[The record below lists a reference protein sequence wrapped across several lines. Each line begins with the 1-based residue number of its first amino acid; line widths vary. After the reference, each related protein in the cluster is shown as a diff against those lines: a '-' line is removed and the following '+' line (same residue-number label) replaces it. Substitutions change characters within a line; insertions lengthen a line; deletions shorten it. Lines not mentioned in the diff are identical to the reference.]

1 MKTMTDKTGKYGHI
15 FPLLLLTVAGFT
27 FNTSEL
33 IPIGLLTD
41 IASDFHVSEARAG
54 LLITV
59 YAWVV
64 ALMSLPLMLLF
75 AKWDYRRLMMWV
87 VGVFFFSH
95 IGSVMSTGYYS
106 LMASRIGVALAHSLF
121 WSIAPAMAVAV
132 TPPEKRATA
141 LSALVAGGGIALIAG
156 LPLGRILGLV
166 AGWRATLGALGALA
180 GLVWLGLKFGFPPLP
195 QADRS
200 ESRKAMLSSLV
211 HCKPLLMI
219 YLITAV
225 IVTGHYTGYSYIEPF
240 MAQVAGMKA
249 SAITVTLSLFGVAGL
264 IGSYIMSRWFNRY
277 SRRLIAGSCLTLPLM
292 MLLLLPM
299 TGIHPLL
306 LSVICIFWG
315 MAMTVY
321 NIAFQNEII
330 SLFPS
335 DSAVPMSF
343 YSGIF
348 NLGIGAGAFVGG
360 MIVDHDLI
368 DEIGYIGG
376 VIALAAAT
384 YTLFF
389 YMPARAVR
397 DNSPQKP

>member
-1 MKTMTDKTGKYGHI
+1 MESKKASHI
-15 FPLLLLTVAGFT
+15 LPLIILTVAGFT

-41 IASDFHVSEARAG
+41 IASDFGVSEARAG

-75 AKWDYRRLMMWV
+75 ARMDYRKLMLWV
-87 VGVFFFSH
+87 VGVFFVSH
-95 IGSVMSTGYYS
+95 IASVLSVGYWS

-132 TPPEKRATA
+132 CPPQKRATA

-156 LPLGRILGLV
+156 LPLGRLLGLV
-166 AGWRATLGALGALA
+166 AGWRATFAVLGALA
-180 GLVWLGLKFGFPPLP
+180 ALVWTGLMFRFPPLP
-195 QADRS
+195 QHGET
-200 ESRKAMLSSLV
+200 ESRRHMLASLI

-240 MAQVAGMKA
+240 MAKIAGFGETT
-249 SAITVTLSLFGVAGL
+249 ITLTLSLFGVAGL
-264 IGSYIMSRWFNRY
+264 MGSFIMSRWFMRY
-277 SRRLIAGSCLTLPLM
+277 PRALITMSSFGIPVI
-292 MLLLLPM
+292 MLLLLPGA
-299 TGIHPLL
+299 TLAPASLAVL
-306 LSVICIFWG
+306 CILWG
-315 MAMTVY
+315 MGMTVY

-360 MIVDHDLI
+360 FVVDSGRLAH
-368 DEIGYIGG
+368 IGYIGG
-376 VIALAAAT
+376 GISMCAAI
-384 YTLFF
+384 YCLFL
-389 YMPARAVR
+389 YLPRRRRA
-397 DNSPQKP
+397 

>member
-1 MKTMTDKTGKYGHI
+1 MADIDKKTRHI
-15 FPLLLLTVAGFT
+15 FPLVLLTVAGFT

-41 IASDFHVSEARAG
+41 IAEDFRISEARAG

-64 ALMSLPLMLLF
+64 ALMSLPLMLIF
-75 AKWDYRRLMMWV
+75 AKWDYRKLMMWV

-95 IGSVMSTGYYS
+95 IGSVISTGYYT

-132 TPPEKRATA
+132 MPPEKRAFA
-141 LSALVAGGGIALIAG
+141 LSTLVAGGGIALIAG

-180 GLVWLGLKFGFPPLP
+180 GLVWLGLRFRFPSLP
-195 QADRS
+195 QTDRS
-200 ESRKAMLSSLV
+200 ESRKTMLSSLV
-211 HCKPLLMI
+211 HCRPLLMI

-240 MAQVAGMKA
+240 MDKVAGMSP
-249 SAITVTLSLFGVAGL
+249 SAITATLSLFGVAGL
-264 IGSYIMSRWFNRY
+264 LGSYIMSRWFFRY
-277 SRRLIAGSCLTLPLM
+277 SRRLILGACFGLPLM
-292 MLLLLPM
+292 MLLIFPM
-299 TGIHPLL
+299 TSIHPLL
-306 LSVICIFWG
+306 LSMICILWG
-315 MAMTVY
+315 MAITIY

-330 SLFPS
+330 TLFPG

-360 MIVDHDLI
+360 MIVDHGLI
-368 DEIGYIGG
+368 SEIGYIGG
-376 VIALAAAT
+376 AIALAAAT

-389 YMPARAVR
+389 YMPIRPAK
-397 DNSPQKP
+397 DNTSNHKA